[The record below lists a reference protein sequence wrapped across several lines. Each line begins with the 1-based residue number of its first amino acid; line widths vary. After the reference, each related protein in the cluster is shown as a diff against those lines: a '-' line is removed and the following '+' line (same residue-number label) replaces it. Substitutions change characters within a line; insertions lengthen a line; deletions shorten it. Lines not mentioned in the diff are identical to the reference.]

1 LQPVNYRRAVWLR
14 LVAVPLAAVR
24 HRLHVLAEPT
34 RVPIRAPFEFPQG
47 EVVKSSIQRNIGPF
61 ALMLTGLGSII
72 GSGWLFGAW
81 KAAKIAGPA
90 ALCAWVIG
98 AVVILAIALT
108 YAELGAMFPESG
120 GMVRYARYSHGA
132 LVGFISAWANWIAIV
147 SVIPIEAEASIQYM
161 STWPYDWAHNLFVN
175 GSLTPPGLLLSALLV
190 IVYFMLNYWG
200 VKLFARANT
209 TITVFKFIIPG
220 LTILGLIASGFH
232 SENFGTSTSFA
243 PYGWSAVFTAVATSG
258 IVFSFNGFQSP
269 VNLAGE
275 ARNPSKSV
283 PFAVIGSI
291 LLALV
296 IYVLLQV
303 AYIGAVN
310 PADVAKG
317 WSHFNFASPFAE
329 LALALNL
336 NWLAILLYVDAFV
349 SPSGTGTTYMATTT
363 RMIYAMERN
372 NTLPKMFG
380 NVHPFYGVP
389 RNAMWFNLIVS
400 FIFMFFFRGWS
411 SLAAVISV
419 ATVISYLTGPVSLM
433 ALRRTAKDVERPLKL
448 PLMNFIAPFAFVC
461 ASLVLYWAKWP
472 LTGEII
478 LLMVVALPVYFYY
491 QAKAGFGGWGADL
504 KAAWW
509 LVAYLPTMALL
520 SVIGSKQFGGL
531 NILPYGWDMLVV
543 AVVAL
548 GFYFWGVNT
557 GYRTGYLNERE
568 PEEDILQGVG
578 V

>member
-1 LQPVNYRRAVWLR
+1 MAGCQTRLLLSHAARLR
-14 LVAVPLAAVR
+14 KRLRFCDAR
-24 HRLHVLAEPT
+24 HMEEDVTE
-34 RVPIRAPFEFPQG
+34 
-47 EVVKSSIQRNIGPF
+47 KSIQRNIGPW

-81 KAAKIAGPA
+81 KASQIAGPA
-90 ALCAWVIG
+90 AICAWVIG

-108 YAELGAMFPESG
+108 YAELGATFPESG

-161 STWPYDWAHNLFVN
+161 STWPYEWAHNLFV
-175 GSLTPPGLLLSALLV
+175 GHTLTTMGLVLSALLV
-190 IVYFMLNYWG
+190 IVYFLLNYWG
-200 VKLFARANT
+200 VKLFARANSII
-209 TITVFKFIIPG
+209 TIFKFLIPG
-220 LTILGLIASGFH
+220 LTIAGLVFSGFH
-232 SENFGTSTSFA
+232 SENFGTASNFA
-243 PYGWSAVFTAVATSG
+243 PFGWSAVLTAVATSG

-275 ARNPSKSV
+275 ARHPSTSI

-291 LLALV
+291 LIALV
-296 IYVLLQV
+296 IYVLLQI

-317 WSHFNFASPFAE
+317 WQHFNFASPFAE
-329 LALALNL
+329 LAIALNL
-336 NWLAILLYVDAFV
+336 NWLAILLYIDAFV

-372 NTLPKMFG
+372 NTMPKIFG

-389 RNAMWFNLIVS
+389 RQAMWFNLFVS
-400 FIFMFFFRGWS
+400 FVFLFFFRGWGT
-411 SLAAVISV
+411 LAAVISV

-433 ALRRTAKDVERPLKL
+433 SLRRAAPDLDRPVNI
-448 PLMNFIAPFAFVC
+448 PLMGLVAPFAFVC

-478 LLMVVALPVYFYY
+478 LLMVVALPVYFYF
-491 QAKAGFGGWGADL
+491 QGKTGFAGWGKDL

-509 LVAYLPTMALL
+509 LIAYLPSMAVL
-520 SVIGSKQFGGL
+520 SLIGSKDFGGNGL
-531 NILPYGWDMLVV
+531 LPHGWDMAAV
-543 AVVAL
+543 AVLAL
-548 GFYFWGVNT
+548 IFYYWGVHT
-557 GYRTGYLNERE
+557 GYRTSYLDERE
-568 PEEDILQGVG
+568 SRDDILHEIGA
-578 V
+578 